1 MICSFQRETSL
12 NNEEMLAFNVFL
24 TNMADSTRP
33 ISYEKLMVSLVSSK
47 KNGES
52 MREKIE
58 EFITNSIFFVS
69 TLIFPGTWKT
79 T

>member
-1 MICSFQRETSL
+1 
-12 NNEEMLAFNVFL
+12 MLAFNVFL
-24 TNMADSTRP
+24 TNMADSNRP

-58 EFITNSIFFVS
+58 EFITNSISFVS